1 MFNIEQIPC
10 RFKLKLDILALGS
23 DTRQRISWVHKGR
36 LFSLW
41 PKKDFLDLSEFY
53 KQGASFL
60 KEEFKFSPK
69 ILTFDPHPLF
79 ICHREAGP
87 IKEKYFPRVVLC
99 PVFHH
104 LAHVANFAFD
114 VGLNKSFIGLAFDGT
129 GFGSDG
135 RIWGGEFFIYDK
147 KHFRRMA
154 HFDYQALV
162 GSDMAILEP
171 WRIAFAVLYK
181 IYGNKIYKEKM
192 EFLRSIPKEELKLIQ
207 QMLEKDFNV
216 SLTSSV
222 GRLFDAVSAL
232 LNIKKR
238 VIKEAEAAVA
248 LEKRA
253 RLFTNSVRK
262 GVCVFSG
269 EAKTYDFK
277 IKKEDNISV
286 IDVGPLFR
294 GIVKDIRQK
303 KTVAEMAY
311 QFHAT
316 LAEIVFHVCSFLR
329 KKKGVRDVYFSGG
342 VFMNDILTEEI
353 KNAFLKS
360 DFRLYFGAR
369 PATTDLGISKGQIAF
384 CHMERLCA

>member
-99 PVFHH
+99 SVFHH

-154 HFDYQALV
+154 HFDYQALI

-181 IYGNKIYKEKM
+181 IYGAKIYKEKLG
-192 EFLRSIPKEELKLIQ
+192 FLKSIPKEELKLVQ
-207 QMLEKDFNV
+207 EMLEKDFNV
-216 SLTSSV
+216 SLTSSM

-238 VIKEAEAAVA
+238 VTKEAEAAVA

-253 RLFTNSVRK
+253 RA
-262 GVCVFSG
+262 FSG

-311 QFHAT
+311 RFHVT
-316 LAEIVFHVCSFLR
+316 LAGIVFHVCQSLR
-329 KKKGVRDVYFSGG
+329 KKKGVHAVYFSGKLPSYRSG
-342 VFMNDILTEEI
+342 
-353 KNAFLKS
+353 
-360 DFRLYFGAR
+360 
-369 PATTDLGISKGQIAF
+369 P
-384 CHMERLCA
+384 

>member
-1 MFNIEQIPC
+1 MPLFNIEQIPC
-10 RFKLKLDILALGS
+10 RFKLKLDVLALGS
-23 DTRQRISWVHKGR
+23 DTRPRISWVDKGK

-53 KQGASFL
+53 RQGAHFL
-60 KEEFKFSPK
+60 KEEFKLSPK

-79 ICHREAGP
+79 ICRAAAGEL
-87 IKEKYFPRVVLC
+87 KEKYFSRAVLC

-104 LAHVANFAFD
+104 LAHAANFALD
-114 VGLNKSFIGLAFDGT
+114 VGPNKSFIGVTFDGT

-135 RIWGGEFFIYDK
+135 RIWGGEFFVYDK

-162 GSDMAILEP
+162 GNEKAILEP
-171 WRIAFAVLYK
+171 WRIAFVVLYK
-181 IYGNKIYKEKM
+181 IYGDKIYKEKLG
-192 EFLRSIPKEELKLIQ
+192 FLKSIPKEELKLVQ
-207 QMLEKDFNV
+207 EMLEKDFNV
-216 SLTSSV
+216 SLTSSM

-238 VIKEAEAAVA
+238 VTKEAEAAVA

-253 RLFTNSVRK
+253 RA
-262 GVCVFSG
+262 FSG

-311 QFHAT
+311 RFHVT
-316 LAEIVFHVCSFLR
+316 LAGIVFHVCQSLR
-329 KKKGVRDVYFSGG
+329 KKKGVHAVYFSGG

-353 KNAFLKS
+353 KSAFLKS
-360 DFRLYFGAR
+360 DFKLYFGAR

-384 CHMERLCA
+384 CHMENLCA